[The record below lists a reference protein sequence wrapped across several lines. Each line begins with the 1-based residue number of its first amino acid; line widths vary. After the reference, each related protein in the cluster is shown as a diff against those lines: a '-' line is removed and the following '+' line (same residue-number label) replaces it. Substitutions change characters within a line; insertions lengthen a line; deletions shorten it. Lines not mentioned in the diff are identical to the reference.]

1 MGINFRKLLRKFIS
15 IFLEIS
21 GNLLKNFFILFF
33 KNYNHI
39 IYKKYGM
46 HFFDKQLSRYLCF
59 NFMHYVQKN
68 NLLSL
73 LTCT

>member
-1 MGINFRKLLRKFIS
+1 MGINFRKLFRTFIP

-33 KNYNHI
+33 NYNHI
-39 IYKKYGM
+39 INKKYGM
-46 HFFDKQLSRYLCF
+46 HFLDKQLSRYLCF

-68 NLLSL
+68 NLYLAY
-73 LTCT
+73 